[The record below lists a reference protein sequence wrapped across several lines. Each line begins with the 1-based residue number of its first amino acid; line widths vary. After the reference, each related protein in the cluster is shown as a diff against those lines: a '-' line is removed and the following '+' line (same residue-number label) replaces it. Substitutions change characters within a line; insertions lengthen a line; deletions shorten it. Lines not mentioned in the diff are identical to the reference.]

1 MATRIRLQRHG
12 KKGKPFFHLVA
23 ADSRAKR
30 DGKFIEKLGT
40 YNPTANPA
48 VIDIN
53 FERTLTWVQTGAEM
67 SDTARAILSYKGVL
81 YKSHLIN
88 GVKKGAL
95 TIEQVEER
103 FTIWVNEK
111 ESKIINKIDGL
122 AAKAIASKN
131 AKMKSEADANIA
143 KAAQIELKN
152 TVVEEVAAEETPAEE
167 TATEEVA
174 AEETPAEETV
184 TEEVVAEE
192 TSAEETVTEEVVA
205 EETPAEETVSEEV
218 VAEETPAEETVTEEV
233 VAEET
238 PEEETVTKEVVS
250 EETPVEETVTEEVV
264 AEETPAE
271 ETPTEEKSA
280 DTAE

>member
-53 FERTLTWVQTGAEM
+53 FDATLAWVQTGAEM

-81 YKSHLIN
+81 YKNHLLN

-95 TIEQVEER
+95 TAEQVEER
-103 FTIWVNEK
+103 FNQWLASKEAKIEGKISGLAKNAEK
-111 ESKIINKIDGL
+111 QKADRMAAEVAAN
-122 AAKAIASKN
+122 AAKAA
-131 AKMKSEADANIA
+131 AVEA
-143 KAAQIELKN
+143 KN
-152 TVVEEVAAEETPAEE
+152 TPEVEEVVAEEAPA
-167 TATEEVA
+167 
-174 AEETPAEETV
+174 

-192 TSAEETVTEEVVA
+192 APATEEVVA
-205 EETPAEETVSEEV
+205 EEAPAT
-218 VAEETPAEETVTEEV
+218 EETPA
-233 VAEET
+233 AEEA
-238 PEEETVTKEVVS
+238 S
-250 EETPVEETVTEEVV
+250 EEAA
-264 AEETPAE
+264 AE
-271 ETPTEEKSA
+271 
-280 DTAE
+280 